1 MRVVLSTDLND
12 REEKRVPL
20 MKKLIAGFAVVMT
33 LAASAS
39 SANAKQKGVAGS
51 WTLSAEGYVL
61 KMVLAQSGKK
71 ITGTL
76 QGPHGPMPLK
86 GQFAKGRI
94 TFSGGGPDGIGGRE
108 ELSATGVLQPDG
120 TLVGALKSTTSGNLA
135 WKAVRTA
142 GR

>member
-1 MRVVLSTDLND
+1 
-12 REEKRVPL
+12 
-20 MKKLIAGFAVVMT
+20 MKKLIKTLVAGFVVVMV

-39 SANAKQKGVAGS
+39 ALDTEQKGVVGS

-61 KMVLAQSGKK
+61 EMVLAQNGKK

-86 GQFAKGRI
+86 GQFAKGRL
-94 TFSGGGPDGIGGRE
+94 TFSGEGPDGIGGRE
-108 ELSATGVLQPDG
+108 KFSATAVLQPDG
-120 TLVGALKSTTSGNLA
+120 ALVGALTSTTSGNLT
-135 WKAVRTA
+135 WRAVRTA

>member
-1 MRVVLSTDLND
+1 MV
-12 REEKRVPL
+12 
-20 MKKLIAGFAVVMT
+20 AAFAVVMAVVT
-33 LAASAS
+33 
-39 SANAKQKGVAGS
+39 SANSLHAEQKGIAGH

-61 KMVLAQSGKK
+61 EMVLVQNGKK

-86 GQFAKGRI
+86 GQFAKKRI
-94 TFSGGGPDGIGGRE
+94 TFSADGPDGIGGRL

-120 TLVGALKSTTSGNLA
+120 TLVGALTSVTSGNLT

-142 GR
+142 HR